1 MASDGRCDSPGN
13 SAKYGTYTIMDSP
26 TDKVVTFF
34 IAHARNAG
42 NSANIEK
49 KGLIETLNFLEN
61 SGIIMKVLVTE
72 RHSQIRKYLRE
83 NKPQINHQFDIWHM
97 ANNLRKKLSNKSR

>member
-34 IAHARNAG
+34 IAHVRNAG